1 MDNSAQNGWIA
12 ELELRFSKSKS
23 KTFLSTRK
31 HIGPLTI
38 QRPFYPEGDLCHL
51 YLLHPPGGIVG
62 GDQLSIEVNTDSNS
76 SSLLTTP
83 GATKV
88 YRTSDHKHST
98 INQNFIVAEDSS
110 FEWLPMETIVFPG
123 ANSQFSSKLL
133 LSGNARIAA
142 WEVYCLGRPAINES
156 FDFGSLNFSLELWR
170 DGMPILLDKLMID
183 KTELESVVGLRGF
196 PVFGTFIISK
206 TNKKVLETVRAMMI
220 ETDSC
225 VTGVTQIEDIII
237 VRSLAKKTYL
247 VQDLF
252 KKIWQTVRPLVF
264 EREASIPRIWAT

>member
-76 SSLLTTP
+76 SALLTTP

-133 LSGNARIAA
+133 LSGNARVAA

-170 DGMPILLDKLMID
+170 DGIPILFDKLMID
-183 KTELESVVGLRGF
+183 KTELGNIVGLRSF

-206 TNKKVLETVRAMMI
+206 TNKKVLETVRTMMI
-220 ETDSC
+220 ETESC

-247 VQDLF
+247 MQDLF

-264 EREASIPRIWAT
+264 NREATIPRIWAT

>member
-170 DGMPILLDKLMID
+170 DGIPILLDKLMID

-206 TNKKVLETVRAMMI
+206 TNKKVLETVRTMMI

-264 EREASIPRIWAT
+264 NREATIPRIWAT

>member
-133 LSGNARIAA
+133 LSGNARVAA

-156 FDFGSLNFSLELWR
+156 FDFGSLKFSLELWR
-170 DGMPILLDKLMID
+170 DGIPILFDKLMID
-183 KTELESVVGLRGF
+183 KTELGNIVGLRSF

-206 TNKKVLETVRAMMI
+206 TNKKVLETVRAMII

-247 VQDLF
+247 MQDLF

-264 EREASIPRIWAT
+264 NREATIPRIWAT

>member
-76 SSLLTTP
+76 SALLTTP

-133 LSGNARIAA
+133 LSGNARVAA

-170 DGMPILLDKLMID
+170 DGIPILFDKLMID
-183 KTELESVVGLRGF
+183 KTELGNIVGLRSF

-206 TNKKVLETVRAMMI
+206 TNKKVLETVRTMMI

-247 VQDLF
+247 MQDLF

-264 EREASIPRIWAT
+264 NREATIPRIWAT

>member
-133 LSGNARIAA
+133 LSGNARVAA

-170 DGMPILLDKLMID
+170 DGIPILFDKLMID
-183 KTELESVVGLRGF
+183 KTELGNIVGLRSF

-206 TNKKVLETVRAMMI
+206 TNKKVLETVRTMMI
-220 ETDSC
+220 ETESC

-247 VQDLF
+247 MQDLF
-252 KKIWQTVRPLVF
+252 KNIWQTIRPLVF
-264 EREASIPRIWAT
+264 NREATIPRIWAT

>member
-38 QRPFYPEGDLCHL
+38 QRPFYPEGGLCHL

-133 LSGNARIAA
+133 LSGNARVAA

-206 TNKKVLETVRAMMI
+206 TNKKVLETVRTMMI

>member
-1 MDNSAQNGWIA
+1 
-12 ELELRFSKSKS
+12 
-23 KTFLSTRK
+23 
-31 HIGPLTI
+31 
-38 QRPFYPEGDLCHL
+38 
-51 YLLHPPGGIVG
+51 
-62 GDQLSIEVNTDSNS
+62 
-76 SSLLTTP
+76 LTTP

-206 TNKKVLETVRAMMI
+206 TNKKVLETVRTMMI

>member
-133 LSGNARIAA
+133 LSGNARVAA

-156 FDFGSLNFSLELWR
+156 FDFGSLNFSFELWR

>member
-206 TNKKVLETVRAMMI
+206 TNKKVLETVRTMMI

-264 EREASIPRIWAT
+264 KREASIPRIWAT

>member
-156 FDFGSLNFSLELWR
+156 FDFGSLNFSFELWR

>member
-170 DGMPILLDKLMID
+170 DGIPILFDKLMID
-183 KTELESVVGLRGF
+183 KTELGNIVGLRSF

-247 VQDLF
+247 MQDLF

-264 EREASIPRIWAT
+264 NREATIPRIWAT

>member
-133 LSGNARIAA
+133 LSGNARVAA

-206 TNKKVLETVRAMMI
+206 TNKKVLDTVRAMII

>member
-206 TNKKVLETVRAMMI
+206 TNKKVLETVRTMMI

-247 VQDLF
+247 MQDLF
-252 KKIWQTVRPLVF
+252 KNIWQTIRPLVF
-264 EREASIPRIWAT
+264 NREATIPRIWAT

>member
-133 LSGNARIAA
+133 LSGNARVAA

-170 DGMPILLDKLMID
+170 DGIPILFDKLMID
-183 KTELESVVGLRGF
+183 KTELGNIVGLRGF

-206 TNKKVLETVRAMMI
+206 TNKKVLETVRTMMI

>member
-133 LSGNARIAA
+133 LSGNARVAA

-170 DGMPILLDKLMID
+170 DGIPILFDKLMID
-183 KTELESVVGLRGF
+183 KTELGNIVGLRSF

-206 TNKKVLETVRAMMI
+206 TNKKVLETVRAMII

-247 VQDLF
+247 MQDLF

-264 EREASIPRIWAT
+264 NREATIPRIWAT

>member
-133 LSGNARIAA
+133 LSGNARVAA

-156 FDFGSLNFSLELWR
+156 FDFGSLKFSLELWR
-170 DGMPILLDKLMID
+170 DGIPILFDKLMID

-206 TNKKVLETVRAMMI
+206 TNKKVLETVRTMMI

-264 EREASIPRIWAT
+264 NREATIPRIWAT

>member
-38 QRPFYPEGDLCHL
+38 QRPFYPEGGLCHL

-133 LSGNARIAA
+133 LSGNARVAA

-170 DGMPILLDKLMID
+170 DGIPILLDKLMID

-206 TNKKVLETVRAMMI
+206 TNKKVLETVRTMMI

-264 EREASIPRIWAT
+264 DREASIPRIWAT

>member
-133 LSGNARIAA
+133 LSGNARVAA

-156 FDFGSLNFSLELWR
+156 FDFGSLKFSLELWR
-170 DGMPILLDKLMID
+170 DDIPILFDKLMID

-206 TNKKVLETVRAMMI
+206 TNKKVLKTVRTMMI

>member
-133 LSGNARIAA
+133 LSGNARVAA

>member
-76 SSLLTTP
+76 SALLTTP

-206 TNKKVLETVRAMMI
+206 TNKKVLETVRTMMI
-220 ETDSC
+220 ETESC

>member
-133 LSGNARIAA
+133 LSGNARVAA

-156 FDFGSLNFSLELWR
+156 FDFGSLNFSFELWR

-206 TNKKVLETVRAMMI
+206 TNKKVLETVRTMMI

-247 VQDLF
+247 MQDLF

>member
-76 SSLLTTP
+76 SALLTTP

-170 DGMPILLDKLMID
+170 DGIPILFDKLMID

-206 TNKKVLETVRAMMI
+206 TNKKVLETVRTMMI
-220 ETDSC
+220 ETESC

-247 VQDLF
+247 AQDLF

>member
-38 QRPFYPEGDLCHL
+38 QRPFYPEGGLCHL

-88 YRTSDHKHST
+88 YRTSDHKHSS

-133 LSGNARIAA
+133 LSGNARVAA

-170 DGMPILLDKLMID
+170 DGIPILLDKLMID

-206 TNKKVLETVRAMMI
+206 TNKKVLKTVRTMMI

-237 VRSLAKKTYL
+237 VRGLAKKTYL

-264 EREASIPRIWAT
+264 DREASIPRIWAT

>member
-206 TNKKVLETVRAMMI
+206 TNKKVLETVRTMMI

-237 VRSLAKKTYL
+237 VRSLAMKTYL

>member
-76 SSLLTTP
+76 SALLTTP

-133 LSGNARIAA
+133 LSGNARVAA

-170 DGMPILLDKLMID
+170 DDLPILFDKLMID
-183 KTELESVVGLRGF
+183 KTELGNIVGLRSF

-206 TNKKVLETVRAMMI
+206 TNKKVLETVRTMMI

-247 VQDLF
+247 MQDLF

-264 EREASIPRIWAT
+264 NREATIPRIWAT

>member
-23 KTFLSTRK
+23 KTFISTRK

-133 LSGNARIAA
+133 LSGNARVAA

-170 DGMPILLDKLMID
+170 DDLPILFDKLMID
-183 KTELESVVGLRGF
+183 KTELGNIVGLRSF

-206 TNKKVLETVRAMMI
+206 TNKKVLDTVRAMII

-247 VQDLF
+247 MQDLF
-252 KKIWQTVRPLVF
+252 KKIWQTIRPLVF
-264 EREASIPRIWAT
+264 NREATIPRIWAT

>member
-206 TNKKVLETVRAMMI
+206 TNKKVLETVRTMMI

>member
-206 TNKKVLETVRAMMI
+206 TNKKVLETVRTMMI

-247 VQDLF
+247 MQDLF

>member
-98 INQNFIVAEDSS
+98 INQNFIVAENSS

-133 LSGNARIAA
+133 LSGNARVAA

-156 FDFGSLNFSLELWR
+156 FDFGSLKFSLELWR
-170 DGMPILLDKLMID
+170 DGIPILFDKLMID
-183 KTELESVVGLRGF
+183 KTELGNTVGLRSF

-206 TNKKVLETVRAMMI
+206 TNKKVLETVRTMMI
-220 ETDSC
+220 ETESC

-247 VQDLF
+247 MQDLF
-252 KKIWQTVRPLVF
+252 KKIWQTIRPLVF
-264 EREASIPRIWAT
+264 NREATIPRIWAT

>member
-156 FDFGSLNFSLELWR
+156 FDFGNLNFSLELWR

-206 TNKKVLETVRAMMI
+206 TNKKVLETVRTMMI
-220 ETDSC
+220 ETESC

-247 VQDLF
+247 MQDLF

>member
-133 LSGNARIAA
+133 LSGNARVAA

-183 KTELESVVGLRGF
+183 KTELGNIVGLRSF

-206 TNKKVLETVRAMMI
+206 TNKKVLETVRTMMI

-247 VQDLF
+247 MQDLF

-264 EREASIPRIWAT
+264 NREATIPRIWAT